1 MKDTITSMK
10 DILGWI
16 NSKLDTSGEK
26 NQPKKDIAIET
37 STNKRKGGKVKIN
50 KATML
55 WTISNYLIYL

>member
-37 STNKRKGGKVKIN
+37 STNKRKGGK
-50 KATML
+50 
-55 WTISNYLIYL
+55 